1 MNHKLREFRYQLGR
15 VFDDDLGTRQWYNIA
30 DWVIVF
36 MIILSSV
43 EIFLAT
49 FTWPGPVQKALDV
62 INEITLG
69 FFIMEVSL
77 RIWAAPEKSPRY
89 RGFAGRVR
97 YCCTFYGF
105 IDFISTYPFVIQ
117 YFVPLPLNTLKV
129 LRTAR
134 IIRVMRITRYA
145 KSFNLLSNAI
155 REKRSELIVSM
166 QFLIVI
172 TFILSLI
179 LFVFEHEA
187 QPDVYDDGFR
197 PVIWAFAQYI
207 GDPGQFAD
215 TPPITVQGR
224 LIACIVGVLGIAIFA
239 VPAGILG
246 AGFTEAIENE
256 RKKEE
261 VENDARRLRFVFE
274 RKLDRPTGY
283 QAVPPYRT
291 LCDIKARL
299 NIKDDNIVDAIY
311 HGPGF
316 RLVNLA
322 SSVPSDKLA
331 SDNLAVEH
339 YLQNRPYGC
348 CIDRGSAVTIIS
360 PSSMIDVGIGWFGYY
375 IALLGGFNYI
385 SREIGDRAPYR
396 SYYAYK
402 DDDIEGLAEYNAD
415 LLRLMDRPGSWGITV
430 LAASGAQEPEYDTKV
445 HLNIGGPKGDMR
457 MAGDDLFVHD
467 EDTYRTFYNDLSA
480 TLADEFG
487 YAVDHQKY
495 HNTNSANHFA
505 RKVPFRKDSNIVV
518 MRFEW
523 YSFLWDARRM
533 LLALSVARIIARD
546 IARTPMPG
554 LPVLKS
560 KQIGYDGYE

>member
-1 MNHKLREFRYQLGR
+1 MNNKLRKFRYQLGR

-49 FTWPGPVQKALDV
+49 FAWPEPVEKVLGV

-69 FFIMEVSL
+69 FFIVEVTL
-77 RIWAAPEKSPRY
+77 RIWAAPEKSQRY
-89 RGFAGRVR
+89 RGFTGRIR

-117 YFVPLPLNTLKV
+117 YFVPLPVNTLKV

-155 REKRSELIVSM
+155 KEKRNELIVSM

-179 LFVFEHEA
+179 LFVFEHDA

-215 TPPITVQGR
+215 TPPITMQGR

-256 RKKEE
+256 RKKDE
-261 VENDARRLRFVFE
+261 VENDARRLRYVFE

-283 QAVPPYRT
+283 QIVPPHRT
-291 LCDIKARL
+291 LCDIKARI

-322 SSVPSDKLA
+322 STIPSDRVA
-331 SDNLAVEH
+331 SDSLAVEH
-339 YLQNRPYGC
+339 YVQNRSYGC
-348 CIDRGSAVTIIS
+348 CIDRGSDVTIIS
-360 PSSMIDVGIGWFGYY
+360 PSSMIDVGIGWFSYH

-402 DDDIEGLAEYNAD
+402 DDDIEGLREYNAD
-415 LLRLMDRPGSWGITV
+415 LLRLMDRPRSWGITV
-430 LAASGAQEPEYDTKV
+430 LAASGAQEPEYDSKV
-445 HLNIGGPKGDMR
+445 HLNIGGPKGDDR

-467 EDTYRTFYNDLSA
+467 EDTYRAFYNDLSA
-480 TLADEFG
+480 TLSHEFG
-487 YAVDHQKY
+487 YDIDHQKY
-495 HNTNSANHFA
+495 HNTSAATHFA
-505 RKVPFRKDSNIVV
+505 RKVAFRSDANIVV

-523 YSFLWDARRM
+523 YSFLWDSRR
-533 LLALSVARIIARD
+533 LQLAESVARVIARML
-546 IARTPMPG
+546 AHAPMPD
-554 LPVLKS
+554 LHVMKS